1 MRNRPVRWPLVV
13 KVPLM
18 AAGLV
23 LVAAAL
29 VSAGVLVRLTQ
40 EQDARVSAL
49 GRAYLDTTAAALAP
63 SLAHGDV
70 WEAFDVLDRGRQAFG
85 ALRLRLAAV
94 VLPNGRILAAT
105 DPRRLPVGSAP
116 PAELASHGTGGLAMD
131 RIGGLGWMARDVTD
145 GGRSL
150 GKVLVEMDL
159 AEERAG
165 QVRLLLVMV
174 AVNAALALALAA
186 LGWWV
191 TSRMLRPVRLLAA
204 HLGGAADGPPTKLP
218 VKAAGR
224 SPEARTLFR
233 RYNAMVESVE
243 ERQALTARL
252 AEEERLATLGAL
264 AGSMAHEV
272 NNPLGGMLT
281 ALDTIASHGS
291 DPAVRTRSV
300 SLLRRGLEDIRNV
313 VRASLVLYKGPPT
326 PGSALDRGAM
336 DDLRLLAG
344 PEAARRGVTLD
355 WDNRVGE
362 EPVDPTPIRQIVL
375 NLLLN
380 AIAATSPGGVVKLSA
395 GRDRGRLVVAVSD
408 GGPGLP
414 EAMASILARPGPMPT
429 GGGTGLGLWTAARA
443 AQALGGT
450 IRSTAAEAGTTLV
463 LEIPMEERRAD
474 LAA

>member
-1 MRNRPVRWPLVV
+1 MRSRPLRWRLVV
-13 KVPLM
+13 KVPLI

-23 LVAAAL
+23 LMAAAL

-63 SLAHGDV
+63 SLAHEDV

-94 VLPNGRILAAT
+94 VLPSGRILAAT
-105 DPRRLPVGSAP
+105 DPRRLPVGSVP
-116 PAELASHGTGGLAMD
+116 PPELASHGTDGLAMD
-131 RIGGLGWMARDVTD
+131 RIGGLGWMSREVTD

-150 GKVLVEMDL
+150 GRVLVEMDL
-159 AEERAG
+159 ADERAG
-165 QVRLLLVMV
+165 QIRLLLVMV
-174 AVNAALALALAA
+174 AVNAALALALAT

-191 TSRMLRPVRLLAA
+191 TSRMLRPVHLLAS

-272 NNPLGGMLT
+272 NNPLGGMIT
-281 ALDTIASHGS
+281 ALDTVASHGG
-291 DPAVRTRSV
+291 DPSVRARSV
-300 SLLRRGLEDIRNV
+300 ALLRRGLEDIGNV
-313 VRASLVLYKGPPT
+313 VRASLVLYKMT
-326 PGSALDRGAM
+326 PGANSVLTGGAL

-344 PEAARRGVTLD
+344 PEAARRGVTLN
-355 WDNRVGE
+355 WENRVGE
-362 EPVDPTPIRQIVL
+362 EPVDPTPVRQIVL

-380 AIAATSPGGVVKLSA
+380 AIAATPPGGVVRLSA
-395 GRDRGRLVVAVSD
+395 ARDRNRFVVTVAD
-408 GGPGLP
+408 HGPGLP
-414 EAMASILARPGPMPT
+414 TTMAAILAAPGAMPT

-450 IRSTAAEAGTTLV
+450 IRSTPAKAGTTLV